1 MKTYT
6 AKTVDECLAAA
17 SSELGIAA
25 NDLVYV
31 VTEEK
36 KTLFKKTA
44 TISVYEHDD
53 AAKFGEEYL
62 ISALKGLGIEATA
75 SSVMEDDIIKI
86 TLESERNPVLIGKA
100 GRTLQALNELV
111 KLAVSNKFRHRYRIL
126 LDVGGYKEDKY
137 DRVARIAK
145 RNAKA
150 VHGILVEGL
159 DNCLIKFSRCC
170 TPVPGDDIIGFIT
183 RGQGVSIHRKDCQ
196 NYRKRDTSPENEGRW
211 IKVEWADTISDVYT
225 TTITI
230 SSKDRNGLVM
240 DIATVLNSMN
250 AKVRNLSSRSVGYGQ
265 AVTVITLEVKNA
277 TELRYIMNRIAGVA
291 GVSSVMRNG
300 N

>member
-1 MKTYT
+1 MKEFT
-6 AKTVDECLAAA
+6 AKTVEEAVKEAAA
-17 SSELGIAA
+17 ELGIEENKLTFEVA
-25 NDLVYV
+25 
-31 VTEEK
+31 EEK
-36 KTLFKKTA
+36 KSLFKKTA

-145 RNAKA
+145 RNAKEVQRNKISVQLEPMTPDERRI
-150 VHGILVEGL
+150 VHNTLTGWEH
-159 DNCLIKFSRCC
+159 IKTESS
-170 TPVPGDDIIGFIT
+170 G
-183 RGQGVSIHRKDCQ
+183 
-196 NYRKRDTSPENEGRW
+196 EGR
-211 IKVEWADTISDVYT
+211 E
-225 TTITI
+225 
-230 SSKDRNGLVM
+230 R
-240 DIATVLNSMN
+240 
-250 AKVRNLSSRSVGYGQ
+250 
-265 AVTVITLEVKNA
+265 AVTIKYVD
-277 TELRYIMNRIAGVA
+277 
-291 GVSSVMRNG
+291 
-300 N
+300 

>member
-44 TISVYEHDD
+44 IISVYEHDD

-145 RNAKA
+145 RNAKEVQRNKISVQLEPMTPDERRI
-150 VHGILVEGL
+150 VHNTLTGWEH
-159 DNCLIKFSRCC
+159 IKTESS
-170 TPVPGDDIIGFIT
+170 G
-183 RGQGVSIHRKDCQ
+183 
-196 NYRKRDTSPENEGRW
+196 EGR
-211 IKVEWADTISDVYT
+211 E
-225 TTITI
+225 
-230 SSKDRNGLVM
+230 R
-240 DIATVLNSMN
+240 
-250 AKVRNLSSRSVGYGQ
+250 
-265 AVTVITLEVKNA
+265 AVTIKYVD
-277 TELRYIMNRIAGVA
+277 
-291 GVSSVMRNG
+291 
-300 N
+300 

>member
-1 MKTYT
+1 MLEDELRHMGVSLDEALSEEILNPVMKKLSFNEEDDLYAAIGYGGIT
-6 AKTVDECLAAA
+6 AIRVANRLRDDVK
-17 SSELGIAA
+17 SSKPDHRSAI
-25 NDLVYV
+25 
-31 VTEEK
+31 EK
-36 KTLFKKTA
+36 
-44 TISVYEHDD
+44 VND
-53 AAKFGEEYL
+53 AA
-62 ISALKGLGIEATA
+62 
-75 SSVMEDDIIKI
+75 
-86 TLESERNPVLIGKA
+86 ER
-100 GRTLQALNELV
+100 REQQ
-111 KLAVSNKFRHRYRIL
+111 
-126 LDVGGYKEDKY
+126 
-137 DRVARIAK
+137 AK